1 METSEIR
8 DKLLE
13 QRAIHQQALKAAEE
27 ELAVFE
33 RVIGSITD
41 EQKEIMIR
49 VLGEKYFDLSI
60 IDLQRLCK
68 DKEYLVECQARFD
81 VMVAGLHSYLEEEI
95 NV

>member
-13 QRAIHQQALKAAEE
+13 QRAIQQQAIKAAEE

-33 RVIGSITD
+33 RVIDSITED
-41 EQKEIMIR
+41 QKEIMIR
-49 VLGEKYFDLSI
+49 VLGENYFDLSTL
-60 IDLQRLCK
+60 DLQRLCK
-68 DKEYLVECQARFD
+68 DKEYLACCQSRFD
-81 VMVAGLHSYLEEEI
+81 VMVAALHSYLEAEI